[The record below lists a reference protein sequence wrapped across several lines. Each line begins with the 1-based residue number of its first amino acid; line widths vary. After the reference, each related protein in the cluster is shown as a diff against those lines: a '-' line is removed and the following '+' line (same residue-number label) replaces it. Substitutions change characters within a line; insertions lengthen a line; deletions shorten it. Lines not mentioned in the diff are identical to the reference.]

1 MARIISTK
9 SSPLLSL
16 VIRTHFQNKTY
27 TDKIIRENDVVTNLR
42 YVEKGEIKMISG
54 RISKINY
61 SMKTLS
67 RYYKNVLKIRSYF
80 RYDVLPTTIEI
91 DNSTENHSS
100 VVTIPVMEIIEDS
113 AVLNVVRMETFFT
126 YGINLTIA
134 LSDTTTNVITLEEGQ
149 VVTGLTYLSKGGERT
164 IDTKVV
170 AITYDKDLNPLQLKT
185 VADGVVRDFDMLQI
199 KAIESITTPATP
211 DTPLSSLIESTTGP
225 VVYAGTG
232 TFADSLEIK
241 KDIEISG
248 AKAGIPANTA
258 KRDITSFEGE
268 TVLSGTVS
276 CSADTTVTLDGVVLT
291 EKALLS
297 LGSAKEVTLK
307 NCIITNLNPTAAKS
321 FVVSTGTTPTKLN
334 VSGCYFGTNKSVGG
348 AFRNTLELNCKLK
361 DGSVIANNY
370 FEDGCSGNNDICI
383 YDVDEGAYITVEN
396 NVWER
401 SANGIRVGTKG
412 DAICTIDIK
421 NNTYYATDENNPEY
435 AGLVLIQPYS
445 SATTSMKNV
454 TVNIL
459 NTTHKDNEQV
469 YYLYS
474 GGKDMKFTPETLP
487 TVTLDGEVQDLTKY
501 LSE

>member
-9 SSPLLSL
+9 TSPLLSL
-16 VIRTHFQNKTY
+16 VIRTHLQNNSY
-27 TDKIIRENDVVTNLR
+27 SDKIIRENDAVTDLR
-42 YVEKGEIKMISG
+42 YVKDGEIKTISG
-54 RISKINY
+54 RVSKINY

-80 RYDVLPTTIEI
+80 KYDVLPTTIEI

-100 VVTIPVMEIIEDS
+100 VVTLPVMEIIEDS

-126 YGINLTIA
+126 YGVNLTIA

-149 VVTGLTYLSKGGERT
+149 MVTGLTYLSKSGERT
-164 IDTKVV
+164 IDAKVV
-170 AITYDKDLNPLQLKT
+170 AITYDSELNPLQLKT
-185 VADGVVRDFDMLQI
+185 VSDGVVRDFDMLQI
-199 KAIESITTPATP
+199 KAIESISDPVTS
-211 DTPLSSLIESTTGP
+211 DSSLSSLIESGSP
-225 VVYAGTG
+225 VVYIGAD
-232 TFADSLEIK
+232 TFTESVSVT
-241 KDIEISG
+241 KDTKLVG

-258 KRDITSFEGE
+258 KRDITTFEGE

-348 AFRNTLELNCKLK
+348 AFRNTLELNCKLT
-361 DGSVIANNY
+361 DGSVIVNNY

-383 YDVDEGAYITVEN
+383 YDVDEGAHITVEN

-421 NNTYYATDENNPEY
+421 NNTYHATDENNPEY
-435 AGLVLIQPYS
+435 AGLVLIQPYGS
-445 SATTSMKNV
+445 VTTSMKNV